1 MRKDLPLSLF
11 TSCSRSQH
19 STWSIV
25 LTFVLNELRNKL
37 LLLYCSLSLFSHIL
51 LDTGPRCPI
60 VIIFLYFILQQ
71 NALLSIFSNS
81 HWDYPSCNLSL
92 DIKVK
97 LISSSYQSYVHSIIS
112 DQLPLPFLLLHSF
125 ASITSLY
132 PGMTVK
138 PGSVPSIVDHYLLCH
153 PFSS

>member
-1 MRKDLPLSLF
+1 M
-11 TSCSRSQH
+11 
-19 STWSIV
+19 
-25 LTFVLNELRNKL
+25 
-37 LLLYCSLSLFSHIL
+37 LYCSLSLFSHIL
-51 LDTGPRCPI
+51 LDTGPRCPL

-71 NALLSIFSNS
+71 NALLSIFSSS

-92 DIKVK
+92 DIKVN

-125 ASITSLY
+125 VSITSLY

-153 PFSS
+153 PCFLASNKSSLLPFNTFLAHDCSLYFSTLFA